1 VADLQLAF
9 ERMWRRAVELVPETL
24 RPTHLQLPVATLP
37 KERGDASVIVVG
49 DRPRTQRVAALYR
62 WLAEHAQESFEI
74 SDAYFVAPPSVLA
87 ALIAAARRGVR
98 VRLLAPGRTNHPIAG
113 LAARRIYEP
122 LLAAGCEIHEWS
134 GVMLHAKTAV
144 VDGVISLVGSS
155 NVDPLSLHRNFELNL
170 VVGCPKTGA
179 AMRDLFESDVAKAHA
194 VELEEWRRRP
204 RIAKVAEAAAALFA
218 WNL

>member
-1 VADLQLAF
+1 
-9 ERMWRRAVELVPETL
+9 
-24 RPTHLQLPVATLP
+24 
-37 KERGDASVIVVG
+37 
-49 DRPRTQRVAALYR
+49 
-62 WLAEHAQESFEI
+62 
-74 SDAYFVAPPSVLA
+74 
-87 ALIAAARRGVR
+87 
-98 VRLLAPGRTNHPIAG
+98 
-113 LAARRIYEP
+113 
-122 LLAAGCEIHEWS
+122 
-134 GVMLHAKTAV
+134 MLHAKTAV

-194 VELEEWRRRP
+194 VALEEWRRRP